1 MPLALGAS
9 ALDPASIQSPT
20 VEVDAP
26 GIVSVEMLSPFER
39 VDVLVTGSALVVVV
53 TGCTAARF
61 LASDC
66 VFFLLV
72 SDQ

>member
-26 GIVSVEMLSPFER
+26 GIVSVEILSPFER
-39 VDVLVTGSALVVVV
+39 VDVLVTGSALVVV

-66 VFFLLV
+66 CFFFLLV